1 MKRLLFA
8 LLLCFSAG
16 SLASPVNAETIYGI
30 AELGGQTVISFDS
43 SNPGALL
50 SGAAISGLQSGETI
64 KGIDF
69 RPATTE
75 LYALGSSSR
84 LYTLNVVTGVATE
97 VPPPGAFAPAL
108 SGSDFGFDFN
118 PVIDRIR
125 VVSNTRK
132 NYVLNPNDGSA
143 TQVTDLA
150 YGPADPNFGVSPNV
164 EYSAY
169 TNSTNPAPATTQL
182 YGIDTGLDVLV
193 TQANSAGT
201 LATVGPLGVNA
212 GATGGFDISGDTG
225 VAYASFLPGLASQ
238 SSLYSINLLTGAATN
253 LGVIDGG
260 IIVGSLAVAP
270 DGFNPFIPE
279 PSTIALLGLAVLLT
293 GRRRVA

>member
-1 MKRLLFA
+1 MKKLMFA

-16 SLASPVNAETIYGI
+16 SLASPANAETIYGI

-50 SGAAISGLQSGETI
+50 SGAAISGLQQGETI

-69 RPATTE
+69 RPATSE

-97 VPPPGAFAPAL
+97 VPPLGAFIPAL

-143 TQVTDLA
+143 TAATDLA

-164 EYSAY
+164 EFSAY
-169 TNSTNPAPATTQL
+169 TNSTDPAPATTQL

-193 TQANSAGT
+193 TQTNSFGVLT
-201 LATVGPLGVNA
+201 TVGPLGVNA
-212 GATGGFDISGDTG
+212 GAIGGFDISGETG
-225 VAYASFLPGLASQ
+225 LAYASLLPGLSSQ
-238 SSLYSINLLTGAATN
+238 SNLYRIDLATGAATN
-253 LGVIDGG
+253 VGVIDGG
-260 IIVGSLAVAP
+260 LIVGSIAIAP

-279 PSTIALLGLAVLLT
+279 PSSIALLGLAVLFC
-293 GRRRVA
+293 GRRRIA